1 MTNEPATEDTGD
13 SAEGEEVVSVSEAP
27 RTEPDVGST
36 NVHSHAASLT
46 KTLLNQAPFD
56 YAGVV
61 GGEFKPRRELMPP
74 EAPGTNTQTEANVDD
89 GFTIVSYRK

>member
-1 MTNEPATEDTGD
+1 VTDEPATEDTGD
-13 SAEGEEVVSVSEAP
+13 SAEGEDAVPVPEASE
-27 RTEPDVGST
+27 TEPDVGSI
-36 NVHSHAASLT
+36 NVDSHAASLT

-56 YAGVV
+56 YAGVL